1 MITRRQALR
10 SSLFGASCVAL
21 RTLATGLPAALLLE
35 PRKALADAPAAC
47 VAKDKAQFVIFAT
60 SGQGDAINANV
71 PGTYEDKGIY
81 HSPDPELAAASMS
94 LGGQQ
99 YTAALPWTKLP
110 QVVLDRLTF
119 WHLMTNNPIHPKEP
133 DVLKLMG
140 ATNAGEM
147 LPSILA
153 RRLAPCLGTI
163 QAQPIS
169 LGATTPS
176 EGLTYGGQALPIIP
190 ALALKATLTNSAGP
204 LTNLQALRDDTL
216 NKLYG
221 IYKNGATTA
230 QRQYIDSLVTSQAQV
245 RNIRQDLLNQL
256 ATITDNSINSQ
267 ITAAIT
273 LIQMKVTPVIA
284 VHIPFSGD
292 NHRDVELA
300 DERAQ
305 TISGVAAIGALM
317 AQLKTAGLTDQVTVM
332 SLNVF
337 GRTLGVADS
346 ADGRSH
352 NPNHQVSFTI
362 GRSFKAGVIGGVGP
376 VDKDYGALPI
386 DSKSGKGSK
395 SGDIT
400 AEGTLAS
407 YGQTMLAAMG
417 VAAPEISK
425 DIAKGTVISAA
436 LA

>member
-1 MITRRQALR
+1 
-10 SSLFGASCVAL
+10 
-21 RTLATGLPAALLLE
+21 
-35 PRKALADAPAAC
+35 
-47 VAKDKAQFVIFAT
+47 
-60 SGQGDAINANV
+60 
-71 PGTYEDKGIY
+71 
-81 HSPDPELAAASMS
+81 
-94 LGGQQ
+94 
-99 YTAALPWTKLP
+99 
-110 QVVLDRLTF
+110 
-119 WHLMTNNPIHPKEP
+119 
-133 DVLKLMG
+133 
-140 ATNAGEM
+140 
-147 LPSILA
+147 
-153 RRLAPCLGTI
+153 
-163 QAQPIS
+163 